1 MLHAVRFAVGTN
13 GEEGFRHHISEEL
26 KKTIPGRA
34 LDNLFYLQY
43 DLPPEASFHAT
54 TEEAKRPDELYIR
67 KLLPE
72 LTRLKLQPC
81 HVVANDEAY
90 YAAMKGISLFTPEA
104 EKLMHRADYYSAR
117 RQIRLCAPDLKR
129 RNEAKRPPKPALKF
143 Y

>member
-1 MLHAVRFAVGTN
+1 
-13 GEEGFRHHISEEL
+13 L

-34 LDNLFYLQY
+34 LENLFYLQY

-54 TEEAKRPDELYIR
+54 TEEAKRPDELYMR

-72 LTRLKLQPC
+72 LTRLKLQPR

-90 YAAMKGISLFTPEA
+90 YAVMKGVMLFTPEA
-104 EKLMHRADYYSAR
+104 EKLMLTEDYFSVR

-129 RNEAKRPPKPALKF
+129 RNETRRHPMPVLKL

>member
-1 MLHAVRFAVGTN
+1 
-13 GEEGFRHHISEEL
+13 L
-26 KKTIPGRA
+26 KKTTPGRA
-34 LDNLFYLQY
+34 LENLFYLQY

-54 TEEAKRPDELYIR
+54 TEEAKRPDELYMR